1 MKNKIIILM
10 LIFLLTGCYGYQEL
24 NEKAI
29 VKGISIDFEK
39 NQYVVNYMVS
49 NANVSNGKNSE
60 TNPQTALLEGKGDT
74 ISEAVAEI
82 NLLSP
87 KKTYI
92 GHMLI
97 LVISDELAKNGV
109 ATPTDYFFRN
119 TQSKKSFYF
128 VLSKGNKAKE
138 ILSILSPLNT
148 FPAENITENL
158 ATSDLTEG
166 FISNI
171 TFTEFIS
178 DILSDGVDPVL
189 NGIKMIGSSESG
201 SKKENLE
208 SSEIKNYIK
217 IDTLGIFKKDK
228 LIGFASKTVSKGINI
243 LNQKSDNFQIETI
256 LNDKK
261 VVFRFK
267 DIKVKK
273 EVSFDDKITFK
284 FKVIGESEIEETNGN
299 FNISKGKD
307 IKLLKESLDK
317 KLMEILT
324 ETINYSKETKADFLG
339 LGNYIYLNHYKK
351 WKKIK
356 DNFDL
361 KNIVVKLEVN
371 NNLLRNY
378 NTNEGTRKVHE

>member
-1 MKNKIIILM
+1 M

-29 VKGISIDFEK
+29 VRGISIDFEK

-74 ISEAVAEI
+74 ISEAIAEI

-243 LNQKSDNFQIETI
+243 L
-256 LNDKK
+256 
-261 VVFRFK
+261 
-267 DIKVKK
+267 
-273 EVSFDDKITFK
+273 
-284 FKVIGESEIEETNGN
+284 
-299 FNISKGKD
+299 
-307 IKLLKESLDK
+307 
-317 KLMEILT
+317 
-324 ETINYSKETKADFLG
+324 
-339 LGNYIYLNHYKK
+339 
-351 WKKIK
+351 
-356 DNFDL
+356 
-361 KNIVVKLEVN
+361 KNV
-371 NNLLRNY
+371 Y
-378 NTNEGTRKVHE
+378 Y